1 MSTSQRRVSLIT
13 DLELLAEELE
23 PSQPMWMVRPHLT
36 RKYATQRMT
45 TVAEVVDLTTL
56 DLAEMQTFE
65 TV

>member
-13 DLELLAEELE
+13 DLDLLAEEMA
-23 PSQPMWMVRPHLT
+23 PPQPMWMVRPQLA

-56 DLAEMQTFE
+56 DLAHMQTFE
-65 TV
+65 TL